1 MGKKDVHTGESSKD
15 RSINIMDKFIARSN
29 RQAAYKPVLPARRKD
44 PDVPLELWPLK
55 DQLEYWENR
64 TDSDRFDE
72 KYQYYSKWID
82 EVQQNSGVHSSM
94 FIGYIKPIQDIV
106 MGLFES
112 KTEPGYA
119 ARQLQKYGV
128 Y

>member
-1 MGKKDVHTGESSKD
+1 MGKKSAHTGESPKD
-15 RSINIMDKFIARSN
+15 RSINMMDKFIARSN
-29 RQAAYKPVLPARRKD
+29 RQAAHKELLPARRKD
-44 PDVPLELWPLK
+44 SNVPIDMWPLK
-55 DQLEYWENR
+55 DQLEYWAKR

-112 KTEPGYA
+112 KTNPGKA
-119 ARQLQKYGV
+119 ARELQKYGV